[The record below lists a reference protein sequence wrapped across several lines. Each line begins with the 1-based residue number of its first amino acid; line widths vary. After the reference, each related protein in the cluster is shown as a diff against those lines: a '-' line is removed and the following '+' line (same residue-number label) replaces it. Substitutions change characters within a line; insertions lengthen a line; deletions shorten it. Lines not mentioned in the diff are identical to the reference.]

1 MHDAASNLE
10 HRRPRHPLRLLQLSQ
25 PAASE
30 LHLGGH
36 PRRGRR
42 VLGRTVTGYPISYDL
57 GDLKFN
63 KYLFQI
69 IQIQTSQEG
78 AATV

>member
-1 MHDAASNLE
+1 MNKSVSQSVGGRGTFGVRDAASNLE

-25 PAASE
+25 PAAAE

-42 VLGRTVTGYPISYDL
+42 VLGRTVTGYPIPFDL
-57 GDLKFN
+57 GRLKDN
-63 KYLFQI
+63 
-69 IQIQTSQEG
+69 E
-78 AATV
+78 